1 MREKIVK
8 LLATFFYSGYSPLV
22 PGTAGSG
29 FALVLYLLIRGN
41 PLLFVAVTLAVTG
54 FGFLTAHRAERIFNK
69 KDDKRIVIDEAG
81 GMLLTFMGLP
91 FLGTSFL
98 FRFALPVLPEI
109 NLFLI
114 SGFVVFRLI
123 DWLKPYPLRRLE
135 NLPGS
140 YGVML
145 DDLGAAVYANL
156 ILRLLLLIC
165 G

>member
-29 FALVLYLLIRGN
+29 FALILYLLIRGN
-41 PLLFVAVTLAVTG
+41 PLLFAAVTLAVTG
-54 FGFLTAHRAERIFNK
+54 LGFLTAHRAERIFNK
-69 KDDKRIVIDEAG
+69 KDDKKIVIDEAG
-81 GMLLTFMGLP
+81 GMLLTFFGLP
-91 FLGTSFL
+91 FSGPSFL
-98 FRFALPVLPEI
+98 FRFALPALPEI

-114 SGFVVFRLI
+114 SGFVIFRLI

-135 NLPGS
+135 SLPGS

-145 DDLGAAVYANL
+145 DDLGAALYANL

>member
-8 LLATFFYSGYSPLV
+8 LLATFFYAGYLPPV

-29 FALVLYLLIRGN
+29 LALILYLLIRGN
-41 PLLFVAVTLAVTG
+41 QLLFAAVTLAVTG
-54 FGFLTAHRAERIFNK
+54 LGFLTARRAERIFNK

-81 GMLLTFMGLP
+81 GMLLTFFGLP
-91 FLGTSFL
+91 FLGTSVL
-98 FRFALPVLPEI
+98 FRFALPALPEI

-114 SGFVVFRLI
+114 SGFVIFRLL

-135 NLPGS
+135 SLPGS

-145 DDLGAAVYANL
+145 DDLGAALYANL